1 MFLIKDPPVSTN
13 LGQMTP
19 SPPPGFSFF
28 AREVGGVGGGR
39 RGGGRANTEQS
50 QGTRKCS
57 PG

>member
-19 SPPPGFSFF
+19 PPQASVSSPVKWAVWVEGG
-28 AREVGGVGGGR
+28 EVGGW
-39 RGGGRANTEQS
+39 ANTEQS

>member
-19 SPPPGFSFF
+19 PPPGFSFL

-39 RGGGRANTEQS
+39 RGGGL
-50 QGTRKCS
+50 G
-57 PG
+57 